1 MTAPLPAQGSANV
14 RLDNGIIHIEFPLGA
29 RVTQAMVEDIYR
41 QRVALLDQA
50 PAPQRVLAWG
60 TRLVHMDYGA
70 SRYTAGKPV
79 ADITGKMAIVV
90 QNSLERSLGSMFLHM
105 FRPAYEAR
113 LFDNRESGLRWLLG
127 TDTKSSADT
136 D

>member
-1 MTAPLPAQGSANV
+1 MTAPLPAQGNATV
-14 RLDNGIIHIEFPLGA
+14 WLENGIIHIEFPLGA
-29 RVTQAMVEDIYR
+29 RVTQAMVEDVYR
-41 QRVALLDQA
+41 QRLALLEQA
-50 PAPQRVLAWG
+50 QAPQRVLAWG
-60 TRLVHMDYGA
+60 TRLVHMDYSA

-113 LFDNRESGLRWLLG
+113 LFDTRESGLRWLHG
-127 TDTKSSADT
+127 NDDT
-136 D
+136 